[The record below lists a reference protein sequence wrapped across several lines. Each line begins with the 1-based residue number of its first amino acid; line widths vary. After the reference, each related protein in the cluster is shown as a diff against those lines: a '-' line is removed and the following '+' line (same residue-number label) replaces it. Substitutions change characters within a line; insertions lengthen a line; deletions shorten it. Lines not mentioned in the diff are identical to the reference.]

1 MKSLNKLSREIYQN
15 AADHGWYDKKRSFGD
30 IVALCH
36 SEALEGY
43 RTTGSGRRTSTSSP
57 SSGKSTSTTRPVP
70 TDTVARSYKTEV
82 RYAEHDSRHV

>member
-36 SEALEGY
+36 SEALEEY

-70 TDTVARSYKTEV
+70 TDTVTRSCKTEV
-82 RYAEHDSRHV
+82 RYVEHDSRYV